1 MPFWALRAPCP
12 GTCPPDQGVAGHSG
26 RAVCYCSSPSRS
38 STFRNAAWGHSGG
51 GANESRKRETP
62 FPPGAP
68 LTRPSYPRVTGRK
81 MEALGGGEDGG
92 ARWSPLG
99 GLGVQAGGPVPH
111 YHIVSLPWFLSI
123 CYSLSKRSLAVTG
136 TWLAGPEV
144 CALRPWLPRLK
155 RIHNEESCKGRG
167 PGWVAGGPGR
177 CPRKTPSGN
186 SVMCNQKRSP
196 REVTAGAR
204 GGWGVFAGRSP
215 GSTFSR
221 LPSSLLCA

>member
-1 MPFWALRAPCP
+1 MLCATAPPPAAPAPLGMQPGVTLGEGPMRAGSVRPL
-12 GTCPPDQGVAGHSG
+12 
-26 RAVCYCSSPSRS
+26 
-38 STFRNAAWGHSGG
+38 
-51 GANESRKRETP
+51 
-62 FPPGAP
+62 FPQVP

-99 GLGVQAGGPVPH
+99 GLGVQAGGPVPC